1 MTSISPTSPF
11 HTFWKPAALPIFTGL
26 LALLGA
32 GDGLLNLTQPE
43 TGAGN
48 FGLIPPSRASVSP
61 AQFDA
66 FHHALIKV
74 KGARNLHMSASILGL
89 LLYAQFSEACRASPA
104 AREAV
109 HRCVGI
115 VLTLGTGVGLSGAFV
130 IWEYVKSVKT
140 ESSRKE
146 IEVGRAKAKAHFITS
161 IKMNAQASSVDFTLH
176 YVVPDDVD
184 DLVRVHTAAFKTDQ
198 FSNLMLLGRAVD
210 AHEKLMRK
218 TIEGWVTAPEASLM
232 KAIDSSGRVL
242 GWACWIV
249 KDATGGDRVA
259 VAKVE
264 SKGGSSVNK
273 AEGVETSAVE
283 KKEEPAKEDRARAL
297 GGLMYKERVAMEER
311 YMKGKRYAVLQG
323 LATDPAYQRRGI
335 ATKLIQAGLEEVD
348 SKGLA
353 CWIHASPSSYGLYAK
368 TGFEEIG
375 RNEYDLD
382 EWAPGGRQGDNR
394 WGRYIF
400 RHMLRKENSS

>member
-1 MTSISPTSPF
+1 
-11 HTFWKPAALPIFTGL
+11 
-26 LALLGA
+26 
-32 GDGLLNLTQPE
+32 
-43 TGAGN
+43 
-48 FGLIPPSRASVSP
+48 
-61 AQFDA
+61 
-66 FHHALIKV
+66 
-74 KGARNLHMSASILGL
+74 
-89 LLYAQFSEACRASPA
+89 
-104 AREAV
+104 
-109 HRCVGI
+109 
-115 VLTLGTGVGLSGAFV
+115 
-130 IWEYVKSVKT
+130 
-140 ESSRKE
+140 
-146 IEVGRAKAKAHFITS
+146 
-161 IKMNAQASSVDFTLH
+161 MNAQASSVDFTLH

-259 VAKVE
+259 VAKAE
-264 SKGGSSVNK
+264 SKGGSSVDK

-283 KKEEPAKEDRARAL
+283 KKEEPPKEDPARAL
-297 GGLMYKERVAMEER
+297 GGLMYRERVAIEER

-335 ATKLIQAGLEEVD
+335 ATKLVQARLEVIDLE
-348 SKGLA
+348 GLA
-353 CWIHASPSSYGLYAK
+353 CWIHASPSSYGVYAK
-368 TGFEEIG
+368 VGFEEVG